1 MQKSQNTGAPRV
13 TRSLH
18 ADQEVANTGRASTR
32 SAATSNVNTLGSK
45 GKKTLSTLK
54 DSRAGIN
61 SVLKARN
68 WLIKEEL
75 LINGE
80 GVSPTA
86 LSHALLW
93 LAAGDKNTVEQLVD
107 GIRAV
112 ALCLEDLDRE
122 ETSEATKLT
131 LKEAAASW
139 VEEGKKELHRVADE
153 VTAEAKK
160 KLETM
165 EGRTERRSWA
175 DEMDNAD
182 FQQHTIQGIA
192 KAIPTYTQALASK

>member
-32 SAATSNVNTLGSK
+32 SAATSNVNTLGNK

-61 SVLKARN
+61 SATKARS

-80 GVSPTA
+80 FASPTA
-86 LSHALLW
+86 LLHALMW
-93 LAAGDKNTVEQLVD
+93 LAAGDKNTVEKMVD

-112 ALCLEDLDRE
+112 ALG
-122 ETSEATKLT
+122 
-131 LKEAAASW
+131 LK
-139 VEEGKKELHRVADE
+139 D
-153 VTAEAKK
+153 
-160 KLETM
+160 
-165 EGRTERRSWA
+165 
-175 DEMDNAD
+175 
-182 FQQHTIQGIA
+182 
-192 KAIPTYTQALASK
+192 